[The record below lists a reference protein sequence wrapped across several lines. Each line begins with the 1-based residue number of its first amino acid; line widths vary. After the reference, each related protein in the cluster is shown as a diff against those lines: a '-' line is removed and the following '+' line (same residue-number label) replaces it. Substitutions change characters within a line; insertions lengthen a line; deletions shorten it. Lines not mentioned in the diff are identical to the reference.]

1 LTLPTIDGAAVR
13 TLTANGLSFTAHEMG
28 EGPLVLCLHGFP
40 DTPQTFRLM
49 LPALAKAGFR
59 AVAVTLRG
67 YEPSSQPADNDYSV
81 ASLAEDVRGWMDAL
95 GADKAHLI
103 GHDWG
108 VNLAY
113 GAAALCPERIG
124 RVVMMSVPQPAAFA
138 GVMAADYEQTRR
150 SWYVYWF
157 QVRGAAELL
166 LPANAFAFLKRLW
179 RDWSPNWVDTEPLA
193 NAEAALSGPG
203 VLAAALE
210 YYRTAFDFAHPRA
223 GESQRLLS
231 SPIAAPTLGLC
242 GADDGCI
249 GAAVFDAAMPPAF
262 FTGGVRTMTVPRAGH
277 FVHLEQPGFVHDAIL
292 AHLDAES
299 R

>member
-1 LTLPTIDGAAVR
+1 MTLLPIDGATVR
-13 TLTANGLSFTAHEMG
+13 TLKVNGLSFTAYEMG

-49 LPALAKAGFR
+49 LPTLAKAGFR

-67 YEPSSQPADNDYSV
+67 YEPSSLPADNDYSV

-108 VNLAY
+108 VNLVY
-113 GAAALCPERIG
+113 GAASLCPERID

-138 GVMAADYEQTRR
+138 GVMATDYEQTRR

-157 QVRGAAELL
+157 QVRGAADLL
-166 LPANAFAFLKRLW
+166 LPANGFAFLNRLW
-179 RDWSPNWVDTEPLA
+179 RDWSPDWGDTESLS
-193 NAEAALSGPG
+193 NAEAALSRPG
-203 VLAAALE
+203 VLTAALE

-223 GESQRLLS
+223 GESQSLLS
-231 SPIAAPTLGLC
+231 VPIAAPTLGLC

-249 GAAVFDAAMPPAF
+249 SADIFKAAMPPAF
-262 FTGGVRTMTVPRAGH
+262 FTCGVRTITVPGAGH
-277 FVHLEQPGFVHDAIL
+277 FVHLEQPGIVHKEIL
-292 AHLDAES
+292 THLKTPS
-299 R
+299 L

>member
-1 LTLPTIDGAAVR
+1 MSLPPIDGAAVR
-13 TLTANGLSFTAHEMG
+13 TLKVGGLSFTAHEMG

-40 DTPQTFRLM
+40 DTPQTFRRM
-49 LPALAKAGFR
+49 LPALAEAGFR

-67 YEPSSQPADNDYSV
+67 YEASSQPSDNDYSV
-81 ASLAEDVRGWMDAL
+81 ASLAEDVCGWIDAL

-108 VNLAY
+108 VNLVY
-113 GAAALCPERIG
+113 GAAALCPEKIG

-166 LPANAFAFLKRLW
+166 LPADGFAFLRHLW
-179 RDWSPNWVDTEPLA
+179 RDWSPNWSDTVSLA

-223 GESQRLLS
+223 AEGQRLLS
-231 SPIAAPTLGLC
+231 SPVAAPTLGLC

-249 GAAVFDAAMPPAF
+249 SARVFEAAMPPAL
-262 FTGGVRTMTVPRAGH
+262 FTGGVQTMTVSGAGH
-277 FVHLEQPGFVHDAIL
+277 FVHLEQPATVHKAIL
-292 AHLDAES
+292 SHLKTPGP
-299 R
+299 